1 MAKDNP
7 KRPDVLVI
15 SKDQELLAAFRK
27 LPAALRRPVRI
38 HRYSTLTHPS
48 VLEAEVPWAV
58 ICLDVDG
65 LHREA
70 GEAWEPIVRRITQ
83 RHPYVKWVALV
94 RGEQRSLPAGLYVH
108 QRVTPPWTP
117 ERLAAALKP
126 LLFPSP
132 EVQAAIASPQPLPP
146 RPEWL
151 TEEVSREHLREV
163 YERFPVRGV
172 GWYDFRVGPLLW
184 EGEVWPSLFRPHP
197 PTPSDAALERYA
209 WWQYE
214 DETYWFYAVPVFE
227 HTWLAAWGAAP
238 FPHRSLQEHFAALR
252 DAFQHLEPEPATRAA
267 APGAEEG
274 EEEFP
279 PEQVKPLFDDVPPPF
294 PNLPFGY

>member
-1 MAKDNP
+1 
-7 KRPDVLVI
+7 
-15 SKDQELLAAFRK
+15 
-27 LPAALRRPVRI
+27 
-38 HRYSTLTHPS
+38 
-48 VLEAEVPWAV
+48 
-58 ICLDVDG
+58 
-65 LHREA
+65 
-70 GEAWEPIVRRITQ
+70 
-83 RHPYVKWVALV
+83 
-94 RGEQRSLPAGLYVH
+94 VH

-117 ERLAAALKP
+117 ERLAATLKP

-151 TEEVSREHLREV
+151 TEEVSRKHLREV

-252 DAFQHLEPEPATRAA
+252 DAFQQMEPEPKAQETVKTHVRVVGVGLTRHGTAKDKEIKQAA
-267 APGAEEG
+267 AA
-274 EEEFP
+274 
-279 PEQVKPLFDDVPPPF
+279 KPLLLVLSLFSRAVLESRRPMRTPLLSARTNKRLLSWGLGPRRFSCSNRGCCQDTCPRGWRRPDPVADGCWPTAVGEF
-294 PNLPFGY
+294 